1 MQKTILIIYLLFV
14 IANSATTYSD
24 QDLMILIER
33 SQIRGDYQDVVN
45 ERSGALISNARQL
58 TFYGDQFN
66 NSPLRDAIY
75 DIAAGSKGYV
85 LAPVNGKIQLDLLQE
100 YEINTIVIWFY
111 DLTVITYKFKVTL
124 IYPDD
129 SQAIIYTNSSA
140 VGGIYRIPFDD
151 SLVKSFLITDISGTQ
166 PLQVIKI
173 QAFYAF

>member
-1 MQKTILIIYLLFV
+1 MQKTILIISLIIGLTYT
-14 IANSATTYSD
+14 ATTYSD
-24 QDLMILIER
+24 QDLMILMEKA
-33 SQIRGDYQDVVN
+33 QIRGDYQDVVN

-75 DIAAGSKGYV
+75 DIAPGSKGYV
-85 LAPVNGKIQLDLLQE
+85 LAPVSGKIQLDLLQE
-100 YEINTIVIWFY
+100 YELNTVVIWFY
-111 DLTVITYKFKVTL
+111 DLSVITYKFKVTL

-129 SQAIIYTNSSA
+129 TSQDVYSNNAA
-140 VGGIYRIPFDD
+140 VGGIYRITFDD
-151 SLVKSFLITDISGTQ
+151 SLVKSILIVDISGTQ